1 VGNDGTRSVAIEQMN
16 AQAAGAAK
24 AGAKI
29 EKLGTDGVMAVN
41 MDVNNQAGAQSF
53 RHGQV

>member
-1 VGNDGTRSVAIEQMN
+1 VAIEQMN